1 MRVIE
6 ARLAASGYRISG
18 ARGSQKRHEKEI
30 AIDLSSL
37 HPSRPA
43 RRQQALL
50 SQDGLSSLRW
60 QDPRII
66 AWWSVAFPG
75 FGHFLLH
82 QFVRGFLLSAWEV
95 IINTAAHVNEA
106 IVYSFSGRYAL
117 AAEVLEPRWVL
128 AYAIVYLFAIWDS
141 YVKAVENNKQFHL
154 AKLEGARPAV
164 AVIKPWTIAS
174 LSPKRPAAAMFCSM
188 FFPGLGQLYNNRL
201 GLGFYGVFWWFVYLT
216 MSRSHEAFLLLL
228 NGRLKEAT
236 AALDPQWLLFMP
248 SVIGGAMYDAY
259 MTARDHNRLFRLE
272 QACYFAERY
281 PPFPLRLFGREKE

>member
-1 MRVIE
+1 MRAIE

-18 ARGSQKRHEKEI
+18 ARGIQKRHEKEN
-30 AIDLSSL
+30 AIDLSSR

-50 SQDGLSSLRW
+50 SQDGVSSLRW

-95 IINTAAHVNEA
+95 VINTAAHVNEA

-117 AAEVLEPRWVL
+117 AAELLEPRWVL

-141 YVKAVENNKQFHL
+141 YVKAVENNKQYHL

-164 AVIKPWTIAS
+164 AVIKPRTIA
-174 LSPKRPAAAMFCSM
+174 
-188 FFPGLGQLYNNRL
+188 
-201 GLGFYGVFWWFVYLT
+201 
-216 MSRSHEAFLLLL
+216 SRSHEAVLLLL

-248 SVIGGAMYDAY
+248 SVIRGAMYDAC

-272 QACYFAERY
+272 QARYFAERY